1 MINHG
6 VVRSTVKP
14 ERMVI
19 DEYSVWIH
27 ENINEIEVE
36 EEIIN
41 DKGKTE
47 KVKTIMYEFEMVQ
60 YTKEEYIA
68 LQSSQT
74 TDIEMALVE
83 IYESLGVQS
92 MAKIYAD
99 LIRKGLKT
107 LDDVPEKLKEAVK
120 EILGI
125 VDIKE

>member
-99 LIRKGLKT
+99 LIRKGMKT

>member
-83 IYESLGVQS
+83 IYESLRVQS

-99 LIRKGLKT
+99 LIRKGMKT